1 MTLKSFQG
9 LCGSGVAKFSRFA
22 LAHLVIP
29 LPFHNMQQN
38 GCCMGLKY
46 LHEKLGRSC
55 EALQS
60 KFRGWILPE
69 QRAVPDVLAHG
80 SEGVMAGLAHD
91 SEFGAPFRNACVAN
105 PALKLCPA

>member
-1 MTLKSFQG
+1 MRKNQHIATAKRIGNTTKSEIMTLKSFQG

-46 LHEKLGRSC
+46 LHEKLG
-55 EALQS
+55 E
-60 KFRGWILPE
+60 
-69 QRAVPDVLAHG
+69 
-80 SEGVMAGLAHD
+80 
-91 SEFGAPFRNACVAN
+91 
-105 PALKLCPA
+105 KL